1 MKSKK
6 KKIFSNK
13 KFSNTKDRNK
23 LFYDKILEYDIVDK
37 KKYNIAYTFMKNSKF
52 DFKLTSNLYNKIKR
66 IKINKFKPYK
76 IEKKKIKEEDYNYLF
91 EKIPNLIYNSI
102 ITNLKNRIIFSKGN
116 RLINIYYDKNIDF
129 QMIRKIDIILN
140 MFDSIL
146 QNEKYYSID
155 LFLSPLKK
163 KIYKNKSIE
172 KVNINTGSIKYKRN
186 YITIYREE
194 EWDKVLIHELIH
206 YKHLHILSIRDKLKY
221 AFKDINFKGSILNPN
236 EAYVESM
243 AIILYCLYNYHLK
256 QKYIKV
262 PLKKY
267 IEIRISIEMGW
278 SLGQF
283 IKILHHKKKLS
294 LNTTSSSQSIHRIP
308 RTQLLRSNSVERNPA
323 MIILNRR
330 SKRKTYVHVDSVQPN
345 EQNEKTGTVAPN
357 PSTGAVT
364 FHGTKRNLPVRQHY
378 SSENVESLQDKLQQL
393 EKLYR
398 QWWIPPC
405 YLLISTLEEM

>member
-283 IKILHHKKKLS
+283 IKILHHKKYKSYQELFDKEYYQNTAILSYYLLKLYF
-294 LNTTSSSQSIHRIP
+294 LYNTRFQKCILFSTRHEFKCFKDIDIKNIFFS
-308 RTQLLRSNSVERNPA
+308 E
-323 MIILNRR
+323 IIENGF
-330 SKRKTYVHVDSVQPN
+330 K
-345 EQNEKTGTVAPN
+345 
-357 PSTGAVT
+357 
-364 FHGTKRNLPVRQHY
+364 FINLI
-378 SSENVESLQDKLQQL
+378 NKDESLCMTCL
-393 EKLYR
+393 E
-398 QWWIPPC
+398 
-405 YLLISTLEEM
+405 